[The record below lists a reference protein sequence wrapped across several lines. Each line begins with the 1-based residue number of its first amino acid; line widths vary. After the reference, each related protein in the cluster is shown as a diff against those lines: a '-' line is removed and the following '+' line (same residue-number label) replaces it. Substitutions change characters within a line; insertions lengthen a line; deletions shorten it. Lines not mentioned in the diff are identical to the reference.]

1 MTDSSNKNI
10 QINEIESQQISRE
23 FFNCDLF
30 DTLPYFKDDMAS
42 MEHPVFS
49 LTTHADKRLLRYEHN
64 GNTITIKPGYDGLP
78 TIHDKD
84 VLIYCTSHLRAAIT
98 QRQNSKSHGTVYSLR
113 FLCFHRPG
121 HRW

>member
-1 MTDSSNKNI
+1 MNSNHL
-10 QINEIESQQISRE
+10 IESNTIERE
-23 FFNCDLF
+23 FYDCDLAKI
-30 DTLPYFKDDMAS
+30 LPFFKDDMAS

-98 QRQNSKSHGTVYSLR
+98 RVKRHLEQCVLR
-113 FLCFHRPG
+113 LTTSS
-121 HRW
+121 